1 MGMHPLSICLFK
13 ERRHL
18 KKKAVLSFKANILG
32 SLFVGRYTASI
43 KPEIGES
50 K

>member
-1 MGMHPLSICLFK
+1 MHPLLICLFK

-18 KKKAVLSFKANILG
+18 KKKIVMLSFRANILG
-32 SLFVGRYTASI
+32 SLFVGTASI